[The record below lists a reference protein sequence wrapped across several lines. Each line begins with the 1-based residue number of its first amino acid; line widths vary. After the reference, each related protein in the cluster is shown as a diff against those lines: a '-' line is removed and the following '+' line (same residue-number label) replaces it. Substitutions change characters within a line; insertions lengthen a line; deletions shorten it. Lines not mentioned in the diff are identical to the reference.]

1 MESTAENI
9 SIECEVQYFNDNSNQ
24 HGIEE
29 SEIEKETFG
38 EKYDN
43 KKSQVTVKKKKKK
56 TINYLRLNLRK
67 M

>member
-43 KKSQVTVKKKKKK
+43 KKSQMTV
-56 TINYLRLNLRK
+56 
-67 M
+67 